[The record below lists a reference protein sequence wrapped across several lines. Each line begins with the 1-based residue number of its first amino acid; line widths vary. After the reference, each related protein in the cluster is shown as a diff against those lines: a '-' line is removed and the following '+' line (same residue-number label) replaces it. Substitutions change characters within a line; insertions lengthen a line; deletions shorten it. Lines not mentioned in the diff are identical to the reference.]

1 MAQNKKTK
9 DTNNKPKVKT
19 DSKPKAKT
27 TSPKAKTPA
36 PVNSY
41 SAERRLCDIWLENK
55 TINPETGRTI
65 QKDKGVYNKY
75 ARMCVSFKDPIK
87 AKEKSKDKNKPLSEK
102 DMCRQWLLD
111 RNTNPTTGRK
121 IKTDGPMYSK
131 ISKQCFGI

>member
-9 DTNNKPKVKT
+9 DTNNKPKVKK
-19 DSKPKAKT
+19 DSTPKAKA
-27 TSPKAKTPA
+27 TSPKAKKPA

-55 TINPETGRTI
+55 TINPETGRAI

-75 ARMCVSFKDPIK
+75 AKMCISFKDPIQ
-87 AKEKSKDKNKPLSEK
+87 SKDKSKKVNSEK
-102 DMCRQWLLD
+102 DMCKQWLLD

-121 IKTDGPMYSK
+121 IKTDGPVYTR

>member
-1 MAQNKKTK
+1 MAQNKKT
-9 DTNNKPKVKT
+9 NNKPKA
-19 DSKPKAKT
+19 KP

-65 QKDKGVYNKY
+65 QRDKGVYNKY
-75 ARMCVSFKDPIK
+75 ARMCVASKEYPIK
-87 AKEKSKDKNKPLSEK
+87 AKGKSNDKSKDKNKPLSEK
-102 DMCRQWLLD
+102 DMCRKWLLD